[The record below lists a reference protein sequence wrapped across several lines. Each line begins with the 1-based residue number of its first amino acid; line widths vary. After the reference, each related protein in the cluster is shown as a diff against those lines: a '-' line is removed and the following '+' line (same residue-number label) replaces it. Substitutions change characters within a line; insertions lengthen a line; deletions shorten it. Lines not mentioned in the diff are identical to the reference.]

1 MSKGN
6 ILSNTLQKLGLSPL
20 AIQVYETLVKLPDA
34 NIKQIADKI
43 GVYRL
48 KIYQAL
54 DELVEIGL
62 IVRGE
67 DYSRIIELSPPSK
80 LMTIVRMRET
90 EMNRTA
96 EDLSKILPDL
106 QSQYYSKGRE
116 PITKIYQGKKE
127 FTQIFHQILE
137 ETKSGDEMLI
147 FSEGQDFYDIIDIEY
162 FKENWLK
169 PRVKKNVFVKILLRS
184 DNPEIHYMV
193 TNDKADLRQTKILPD
208 SFKSL
213 GAVWVCG
220 NKILN
225 WNTAMARVIVIT
237 DSTMAKFYKDLFEI
251 VWNRI

>member
-127 FTQIFHQILE
+127 FTQIFHQILD
-137 ETKSGDEMLI
+137 ETQRGDEVLM
-147 FSEGQDFYDIIDIEY
+147 FSEGKDFYDLIDFDY
-162 FKENWLK
+162 YNENWMK
-169 PRVKKNVFVKILLRS
+169 PRIKKGVYVRVLVRE
-184 DNPEIHYMV
+184 DNSEFRKMQKQ
-193 TNDKADLRQTKILPD
+193 DKEHLRQMKVLPD

-237 DSTMAKFYKDLFEI
+237 DSTMAKFYKDLFEV